1 MESNSFNKQ
10 YIAYNIKCFFDYYC
24 LNERI
29 IKLNA
34 DIILLSQL
42 RKDVEKNA
50 NFAKQNSQTLTK
62 RKNVNKRFQLLSLIS
77 DRENKCELSKR
88 SKTSEK
94 DFFSTMKVKNNK
106 TRMNTISPK
115 LSKINNQIV
124 QKYLEIAN
132 IKKMKYANNTY
143 SNRSK
148 EKKRSYTKSNKK
160 RDHYAIV
167 NYANKKFSNK
177 IYECIYIMLKRN
189 LLPFPQSICL
199 IFTLKQI
206 YINYPQSEMIHE
218 YINHLTSKY
227 EKCKLYM
234 NRYNER
240 EVSEKFIPSK
250 TALNGLNFITKEEES
265 KLIATEE
272 SQPQQIQN
280 LFILI
285 LILLNEN
292 YDLIPQN
299 KIISF
304 IFQVI
309 FIKYNVDSIKR
320 LFCECIIPHLHML
333 NTSQIEKMVDLY
345 KQNTNLLS
353 LNDIVKTKQNISYM
367 TFIIREI
374 YAYSFKKSEDGTSFY
389 ILRQVR
395 NEMRMIK
402 TTIEKMRI
410 KLKK

>member
-1 MESNSFNKQ
+1 MESNLFNKQ

-77 DRENKCELSKR
+77 DRENKCELTKR

-148 EKKRSYTKSNKK
+148 EKKRSYTKSKK
-160 RDHYAIV
+160 
-167 NYANKKFSNK
+167 KKEQ
-177 IYECIYIMLKRN
+177 Y
-189 LLPFPQSICL
+189 
-199 IFTLKQI
+199 
-206 YINYPQSEMIHE
+206 
-218 YINHLTSKY
+218 
-227 EKCKLYM
+227 
-234 NRYNER
+234 
-240 EVSEKFIPSK
+240 
-250 TALNGLNFITKEEES
+250 
-265 KLIATEE
+265 
-272 SQPQQIQN
+272 
-280 LFILI
+280 
-285 LILLNEN
+285 
-292 YDLIPQN
+292 
-299 KIISF
+299 
-304 IFQVI
+304 
-309 FIKYNVDSIKR
+309 
-320 LFCECIIPHLHML
+320 
-333 NTSQIEKMVDLY
+333 
-345 KQNTNLLS
+345 
-353 LNDIVKTKQNISYM
+353 
-367 TFIIREI
+367 
-374 YAYSFKKSEDGTSFY
+374 
-389 ILRQVR
+389 
-395 NEMRMIK
+395 
-402 TTIEKMRI
+402 
-410 KLKK
+410 

>member
-34 DIILLSQL
+34 DIILLSNL

-50 NFAKQNSQTLTK
+50 NFARQKSQILNK
-62 RKNVNKRFQLLSLIS
+62 RKNANKRFQLLSLIS
-77 DRENKCELSKR
+77 DRESKRELNKR
-88 SKTSEK
+88 SKTTEK
-94 DFFSTMKVKNNK
+94 DFFSTMNVKNYKN
-106 TRMNTISPK
+106 RMNTISPK

-143 SNRSK
+143 SNKSK
-148 EKKRSYTKSNKK
+148 EKKCSYTKSKKK
-160 RDHYAIV
+160 RDHNAIV
-167 NYANKKFSNK
+167 NYTNKKFSNK
-177 IYECIYIMLKRN
+177 IYECLYMMLKRN
-189 LLPFPQSICL
+189 FLPFPQSIGI
-199 IFTLKQI
+199 IFSLKQI
-206 YINYPQSEMIHE
+206 YSNYTQSEMIIE
-218 YINHLTSKY
+218 YINYLKVKY
-227 EKCKLYM
+227 EKSKLYLS
-234 NRYNER
+234 RYNKR
-240 EVSEKFIPSK
+240 EINESFTPSK

-265 KLIATEE
+265 AIIATEE

-280 LFILI
+280 LFILF

-292 YDLIPQN
+292 YDLIPKN

-304 IFQVI
+304 FFQVI

-320 LFCECIIPHLHML
+320 LFCEYIIPHLHML

-345 KQNTNLLS
+345 KQNKNLLS
-353 LNDIVKTKQNISYM
+353 VNDKVKTKQNISYI

-374 YAYSFKKSEDGTSFY
+374 YAYTFKKSKDGTSFY
-389 ILRQVR
+389 ILRQIC
-395 NEMRMIK
+395 NEKRMIK
-402 TTIEKMRI
+402 QKIEQMLI